1 MSNYKLYIK
10 IALGYIL
17 LFATL
22 TAVTVP
28 ILRKQGVL
36 LILENEI
43 ASAKQESK
51 QIANLAGS
59 VLLENTNKEAVISG
73 IQEGIDKSNT
83 ETVFLT
89 VFDWSGKL
97 ICHPNEIERGV
108 KDDEQISALNQTMD
122 ESMTS
127 EEVYERIKTTTDV
140 STIVY
145 LSPIP
150 NSDLIIA
157 ANLNASSI
165 QEKSQTLLKQLLLM
179 YFIIGLI
186 LFLFLLVAVRFISS
200 YYEVKLEEKTLKLQD
215 GVLNLSKLNDSLEKY
230 QKRIETIQETS
241 KENVNLRNKEEENT
255 ESGSSKTRLLTYVR
269 NELVSVTTTNIA
281 YIYVE
286 STITYVVRRDGK
298 KATTNES
305 LDQIYSYLD
314 PKLFFRANRQFI
326 VSIQAID
333 RIVKFGN
340 SALKIETQPST
351 DQEVVIG
358 KNKAANFKQWLDL

>member
-1 MSNYKLYIK
+1 MSNYKLYTK
-10 IALGYIL
+10 IALGYVL
-17 LFATL
+17 LFVIITS
-22 TAVTVP
+22 VTVP
-28 ILRKQGVL
+28 ILKKQGVL

-51 QIANLAGS
+51 QIANLAGN
-59 VLLENTNKEAVISG
+59 VLVSKDDKEVVISG

-89 VFDWSGKL
+89 VFDWSGKI
-97 ICHPNEIERGV
+97 ICHPNDIERGK
-108 KDDEQISALNQTMD
+108 KDDEQISALNQTMY

-127 EEVYERIKTTTDV
+127 EEVYDRIQVATEE

-157 ANLNASSI
+157 ANLNASVI
-165 QEKSQTLLKQLLLM
+165 QEKGKLFLKELLLM

-186 LFLFLLVAVRFISS
+186 LFLFLLVAVRFVSGH
-200 YYEVKLEEKTLKLQD
+200 YEIKLEEKTLQLQD

-230 QKRIETIQETS
+230 QNRIETIQEAAS
-241 KENVNLRNKEEENT
+241 VNGQKNEVENAET
-255 ESGSSKTRLLTYVR
+255 ESSKTRLLTYVR
-269 NELVSVTTTNIA
+269 NELVSVATTDIA

-326 VSIQAID
+326 VSIQAIN

-340 SALKIETQPST
+340 SALKIETQPET